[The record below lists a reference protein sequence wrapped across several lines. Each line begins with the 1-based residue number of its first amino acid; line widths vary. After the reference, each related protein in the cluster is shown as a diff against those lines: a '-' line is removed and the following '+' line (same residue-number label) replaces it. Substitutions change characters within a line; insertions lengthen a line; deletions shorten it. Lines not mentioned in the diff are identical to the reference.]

1 MSRPGL
7 IIFLSLI
14 FFLAEVLV
22 VIHYE
27 DRLNVLAI
35 KSTKTY
41 SKISVSKDW
50 RWGIS
55 ATKNVMRA
63 NEDNGARLFLLGG
76 STALKF
82 FAHNSMISNIQ
93 DLEVYDLMAPTQTMF
108 EKLMLVDAI
117 KRNKRPGIVL
127 FALHPVVLAYDNPR
141 SIVQARYFGGKNY
154 RYGINS
160 QLAESFYQDT
170 AWNISPPLSWR
181 LLKSAN
187 LVLSMINQIIMHY
200 LVIDKGA
207 IQNLVAGP
215 LIKHPKA
222 DLPGLDR
229 TKRVEQI
236 KHRMASFSQ
245 QNAALAV
252 ELLDIM
258 AEACAQRN
266 LKMIIF
272 ELPYGNIYRHE
283 SGQIISFYNRATQEL
298 TAKHENVLLCKIPYD
313 VYGGKECLFSD
324 GVHVLPYASK
334 YFSEPFA
341 RLLKERI
348 LPEAGLSDI
357 AAGLD
362 LTGISSKTAKDV
374 DCKASLDNKKIGGIA
389 STDR

>member
-1 MSRPGL
+1 MNRPGL
-7 IIFLSLI
+7 IILLSLV

-27 DRLNVLAI
+27 DQLNALAI

-41 SKISVSKDW
+41 GEISVSKAW

-63 NEDNGARLFLLGG
+63 NMDNGARLFLLGG

-82 FAHNSMISNIQ
+82 FAHNSMINTVQ
-93 DLEVYDLMAPTQTMF
+93 GLKVYDLMAPTQTIY

-117 KRNKRPGIVL
+117 KKDKRPGIVL
-127 FALHPVVLAYDNPR
+127 FAVHPIVLAYDNPR
-141 SIVQARYFGGKNY
+141 SIVQARYFSGKNY
-154 RYGINS
+154 RYGIKS
-160 QLAESFYQDT
+160 QLAESFYQNNI
-170 AWNISPPLSWR
+170 WNISPPLTWR

-187 LVLSMINQIIMHY
+187 LVLSLINEIMIHY
-200 LVIDKGA
+200 LIIDKAA
-207 IQNLVAGP
+207 IQNTVVGP
-215 LIKHPKA
+215 VIKSSKTE
-222 DLPGLDR
+222 LPGIDK
-229 TKRVEQI
+229 TKRVEEI
-236 KHRMASFSQ
+236 KHRMASFSPK
-245 QNAALAV
+245 NAALAM
-252 ELLDIM
+252 ELLDIA

-266 LKMIIF
+266 LKIVIF

-283 SGQIISFYNRATQEL
+283 AGQVIYFFNKAMQNLMARH
-298 TAKHENVLLCKIPYD
+298 KNVFLCKIPYD

-341 RLLKERI
+341 RLMKKRI

-357 AAGLD
+357 AAGID
-362 LTGISSKTAKDV
+362 LSSANRKNANAV
-374 DCKASLDNKKIGGIA
+374 DCKASVD
-389 STDR
+389 D